1 MEVFLKPATF
11 CKRSSGRDSN
21 RHGLIAGLAR
31 NANLS
36 ISSYLLTRVSLAREG
51 VLAMTNAANTMTRRT
66 LFVGA
71 AACVICA
78 PAIVRVASLMPVRGL
93 PLQLPNL
100 ERKVPRT
107 MGEWYRLCFYEHL
120 EQESQSRL
128 RRDLRSGRGQSHCS
142 RRGPTNSRKG
152 AGSGMASAL
161 SRQRVSL

>member
-1 MEVFLKPATF
+1 VEVFLKPATF

-66 LFVGA
+66 LVVGA

-100 ERKVPRT
+100 DRKVPKT
-107 MGEWYRLCFYEHL
+107 MGEWYRLCFYENL
-120 EQESQSRL
+120 EQNL
-128 RRDLRSGRGQSHCS
+128 RAGRAVTYGPVGGKAIAVAEARQIVARARAQGWLR
-142 RRGPTNSRKG
+142 PLPLTTLK
-152 AGSGMASAL
+152 A
-161 SRQRVSL
+161 